1 MLEEL
6 AKLSKSSLGNP
17 TRLAIALYLLS
28 RERTTFT
35 SLRRALNLTAGNL
48 EFHLKALEETGIVR
62 TYYGFGRRPRK
73 FVEITEEGIEE
84 LREVL
89 KILREVTGDD

>member
-1 MLEEL
+1 MT
-6 AKLSKSSLGNP
+6 N
-17 TRLAIALYLLS
+17 
-28 RERTTFT
+28 
-35 SLRRALNLTAGNL
+35 RALRA
-48 EFHLKALEETGIVR
+48 
-62 TYYGFGRRPRK
+62 YYGFGRRPRK